1 MSETGSP
8 LGTGGDPLNRPQR
21 TSRFRL
27 AVEFALFFAVALVLK
42 QLLVG
47 GMNGPYPNPLWLP
60 VIVLSLQHGLAAGLA
75 ATIIATGLQFSGGLP
90 PALMTEDMYSYIGR
104 VAAEPVSWACV
115 ALLIGHIRSQQIAQV
130 DQLQSELAER
140 IAHGTAVA
148 DLCVDLRGRTELL
161 ERHIAASAHSSNVD
175 IAEAMR
181 ELHDSTW
188 DDFAERLTRFII
200 LMTGTADFSV
210 YLLRDNVLKVV
221 FQPNDEHTPA
231 GDVTVSPEDPLFMA
245 VVTERRTVSA
255 RRPAEREM
263 LGNRGVLLGPLFD
276 NDASNQVIGMFAIG
290 GNALDDHPEDME
302 RRFSL
307 ASMEVSRLLGRI
319 TLNERWHAAAAPGQS
334 NGHLNPDEFAP
345 EAAPENG
352 EQGLAPSE
360 GAHERPGREVTLQ

>member
-1 MSETGSP
+1 MSKTGSP
-8 LGTGGDPLNRPQR
+8 PGTGSDPLNRSQR
-21 TSRFRL
+21 PSRFRL
-27 AVEFALFFAVALVLK
+27 AIEFALFFAAALVLK

-47 GMNGPYPNPLWLP
+47 SMNGPYPNPLWLP

-90 PALMTEDMYSYIGR
+90 PALLTEDMYSYIGR
-104 VAAEPVSWACV
+104 IAAEPISWACV

-130 DQLQSELAER
+130 AQLQNELAER
-140 IAHGTAVA
+140 IAQGTAVA
-148 DLCVDLRGRTELL
+148 DLCIDLRSRTELL

-255 RRPAEREM
+255 RRAAEREI
-263 LGNRGVLLGPLFD
+263 LGNRGVLVGPLLD
-276 NDASNQVIGMFAIG
+276 NHASDQVIGMFAIG

-307 ASMEVSRLLGRI
+307 ALLEVSRLLGRI
-319 TLNERWHAAAAPGQS
+319 ALNERWHAAAAPGQS
-334 NGHLNPDEFAP
+334 NGHLAP
-345 EAAPENG
+345 EQPAPGATPDHND
-352 EQGLAPSE
+352 QGLAPAKGGS
-360 GAHERPGREVTLQ
+360 ARPGSEVTLQ